1 MALILYKWLLGF
13 LLAGNIHPVYISV
26 SEVEF
31 NQATSTIDISCKL
44 FTDDFEQTLR
54 MGNAGKI
61 DLLNLSR
68 KKEMFPLVKNYILSH
83 FRISVDGREIPL
95 EFLDFEKDDDG
106 VVSFIQGK
114 FSGEPGEVKISNNL
128 LYEYKDE
135 QMGIIHVFVKGKRK
149 STRLLNPES
158 VAELRF

>member
-1 MALILYKWLLGF
+1 MALILYKWLLAFF
-13 LLAGNIHPVYISV
+13 LTGNFHPVYISV

-31 NQATSTIDISCKL
+31 NRETKTVDISCKL

-54 MGNAGKI
+54 MSNTGKI
-61 DLLNLSR
+61 DLLNLNR
-68 KKEMFPLVKNYILSH
+68 KSDMLPLVKNYILSH
-83 FRISVDGREIPL
+83 FRIMVNGKDIPL

-114 FSGEPGEVKISNNL
+114 FSGEPVQVRISNNL

-135 QMGIIHVFVKGKRK
+135 QMGIIHVFVRGKRK